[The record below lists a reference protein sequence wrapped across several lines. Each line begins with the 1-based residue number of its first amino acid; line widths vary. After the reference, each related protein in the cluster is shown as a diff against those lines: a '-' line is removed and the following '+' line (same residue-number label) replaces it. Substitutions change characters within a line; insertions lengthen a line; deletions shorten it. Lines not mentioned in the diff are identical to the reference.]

1 MKGTRIPPF
10 LQTGDTIGLVATA
23 RHIDPES
30 LAKGIEIIESQGF
43 TIKMASNLFEKDS
56 QFAGTDE
63 VRAAQFQKMLEDPE
77 VKAILC
83 VRGGYGTVRMVD
95 LVDWSRFREIPK
107 WICGYS
113 DVTVLLN
120 HLGENLGVAALHSS
134 MPVSFGV
141 NTDEAVMSLFDLLK
155 GRKTLDYPALVERSG
170 KTAGEITG
178 GNLSVIY
185 SQLGSKSQIKTEGKI
200 LFLEDVDEHLY
211 HVDRMIQGL
220 KRAGLLD
227 GISGLIVGGMTQ
239 MRDNTVEFGFD
250 FDNPFGYS
258 IKEIIMPHVPDGVPV
273 CFDAPLGHQN
283 DNRTLVFNAEVEV
296 EIRDERLKIVFVA
309 PQ

>member
-1 MKGTRIPPF
+1 MKGNRIPPF
-10 LQTGDTIGLVATA
+10 LDKGDKIGLVATA

-30 LAKGIEIIESQGF
+30 LAKGIEFIEDKGLRVR
-43 TIKMASNLFEKDS
+43 KALNLFERDS
-56 QFAGTDE
+56 QFAGSDE
-63 VRAAQFQKMLEDPE
+63 IRAAEFQKMLDDPQI
-77 VKAILC
+77 KAILC

-95 LVDWSRFREIPK
+95 MIDWTAFNENPK

-134 MPVSFGV
+134 MPVSFGM
-141 NTDEAVMSLFDLLK
+141 NTSESVDSLFDLLK
-155 GRKTLDYPALVERSG
+155 GNKILEYPADVEREGSI
-170 KTAGEITG
+170 TGEITG

-185 SQLGSKSQIKTEGKI
+185 SQLGSKTQIHTRGKI

-220 KRAGLLD
+220 KRAGILE
-227 GISGLIVGGMTQ
+227 GIAGLIVGGMTQ
-239 MRDNTVEFGFD
+239 MRDNTIEYGFD

-258 IKEIIMPHVPDGVPV
+258 IKEIIMPYVPEDVPV
-273 CFDAPLGHQN
+273 CFDVPVGHQN
-283 DNRTLVFNAEVEV
+283 DNRALVFNASLNVKMS
-296 EIRDERLKIVFVA
+296 DARLVMRFS
-309 PQ
+309 

>member
-1 MKGTRIPPF
+1 MKGNRIPPF
-10 LQTGDTIGLVATA
+10 LHKGDTIGLVATA

-30 LAKGIEIIESQGF
+30 LAKGIEFIEDKGLRVE
-43 TIKMASNLFEKDS
+43 KASNLLERDS

-63 VRAAQFQKMLEDPE
+63 TRAAEFQKMLDDPQI
-77 VKAILC
+77 KAILC

-95 LVDWSRFREIPK
+95 MIDWTAFNENPK

-134 MPVSFGV
+134 MPVSFV
-141 NTDEAVMSLFDLLK
+141 MNTSEAVDSLFDLLK
-155 GRKTLDYPALVERSG
+155 GNRTLEYPADVEREGS
-170 KTAGEITG
+170 TTGEITG

-185 SQLGSKSQIKTEGKI
+185 SQLGSKTQIHTQGKI

-220 KRAGLLD
+220 KRAGMFE
-227 GISGLIVGGMTQ
+227 GIAGLIVGGMTQ
-239 MRDNTVEFGFD
+239 MRDNTVKFGFD

-258 IKEIIMPHVPDGVPV
+258 IKEIIMPYVPENVPV
-273 CFDAPLGHQN
+273 CFDVPVGHQN
-283 DNRTLVFNAEVEV
+283 DNRALVFNASLKVKMS
-296 EIRDERLKIVFVA
+296 DARLVMRFS
-309 PQ
+309 